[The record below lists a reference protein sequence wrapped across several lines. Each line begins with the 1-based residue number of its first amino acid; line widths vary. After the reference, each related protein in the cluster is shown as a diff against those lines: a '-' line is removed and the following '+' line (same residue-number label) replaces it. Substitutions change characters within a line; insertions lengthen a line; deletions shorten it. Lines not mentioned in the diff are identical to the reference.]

1 MLAIRKKERK
11 KEKKD
16 PYVGRM
22 DRVFYEY
29 TTVGPK
35 SLKVLLVVW
44 NKIGL
49 YLLHVT
55 YLPWDLTKGSIQ

>member
-55 YLPWDLTKGSIQ
+55 YLP